1 MVSVNVFV
9 DDVTVLWCLLQ
20 FQKLGGSVLVMYL
33 PKTTEEKILFIIIR
47 FTSYFPLLYLFIF

>member
-20 FQKLGGSVLVMYL
+20 FQKLRGSVLVMYL

-47 FTSYFPLLYLFIF
+47 FTS